1 MDNLDLT
8 NVNTWYVTLVTGL
21 VGENFDGIMET
32 SGGFRG
38 IARQTLERKLFRR
51 VYNLRGTRGKL
62 LDKL

>member
-38 IARQTLERKLFRR
+38 MARQTLAWKLFQRA
-51 VYNLRGTRGKL
+51 VHHSGEFWGTC
-62 LDKL
+62 